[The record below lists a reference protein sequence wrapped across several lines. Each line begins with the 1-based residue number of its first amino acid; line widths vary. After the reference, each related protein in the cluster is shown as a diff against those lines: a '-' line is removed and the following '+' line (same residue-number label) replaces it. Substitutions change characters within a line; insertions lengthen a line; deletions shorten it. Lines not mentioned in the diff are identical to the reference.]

1 MYEKQQNKG
10 SSKSIPKAIP
20 ILMFPTF
27 APIAVPNIR
36 PKAKMGPLI
45 K

>member
-1 MYEKQQNKG
+1 MDNVLIRTPT
-10 SSKSIPKAIP
+10 SIPKAIP

-27 APIAVPNIR
+27 APIAAPSIS
-36 PKAKMGPLI
+36 PKAKIGPLI